1 MGRAASGMADS
12 GKNLV
17 LWNPASGSSEK
28 ALAAQSLLADHR
40 DYSIVETSSREEAVD
55 LATEA
60 ATQGI
65 KIVVAAGGDG
75 TVNAVAQGLLNA
87 ASETAL
93 GILPTGT
100 GNDLA
105 RSLAIPLDPVIAAQT
120 LLAESVPT
128 VRRID
133 AVDLRTPTQQTTYVN
148 MATGGNSGRFTQQL
162 TDDMKQ
168 FWGALCY
175 LRGTLNVISDLTVFD
190 LSVCVDNEPMESFS
204 ALNVFVANG
213 RTSGGG
219 LQAAPHASLED
230 GLLEVIIVLDGGPI
244 DLAAMAAK
252 HVVGSYLESEL
263 VIQRRGE
270 TVSIESEPA
279 MVFSA
284 DGDVVTE
291 EPVVF
296 SVRHAALPVVVGPDY
311 FESPPD
317 GNFSAN
323 NV

>member
-1 MGRAASGMADS
+1 MADS
-12 GKNLV
+12 GKIEV
-17 LWNPASGSSEK
+17 LWNPASGSSAK
-28 ALAAQSLLADHR
+28 ALAAQSLFADR
-40 DYSIVETSSREEAVD
+40 SDCRLVETSTREEAVD
-55 LATEA
+55 LATA
-60 ATQGI
+60 AAAGGA
-65 KIVVAAGGDG
+65 KMVVAAGGDG
-75 TVNAVAQGLLNA
+75 TVNAVAQGLIRA
-87 ASETAL
+87 DSKAVL

-105 RSLAIPLDPVIAAQT
+105 RSLGIPLNPVFAAE
-120 LLAESVPT
+120 LILDRAAHNVHS
-128 VRRID
+128 ID
-133 AVDLRTPTQQTTYVN
+133 VVDLHTPTRETTYLN

-175 LRGTLNVISDLTVFD
+175 LRGTLTVISDLTVFE
-190 LSVCVDNEPMESFS
+190 LSIRIDDAPPERFS

-252 HVVGSYLESEL
+252 YVVGSYLESDL
-263 VIQRRGE
+263 VIHRRARSL
-270 TVSIESEPA
+270 SIEAEPD

-284 DGDVVTE
+284 DGDVVTS
-291 EPVVF
+291 EPVEF
-296 SVRHAALPVVVGPDY
+296 RIREAALPVVVGPDY
-311 FESPPD
+311 SESPPA
-317 GNFSAN
+317 GNFSASN
-323 NV
+323 D